1 MMRNNRKLP
10 LVRLIVVL
18 LLSPAFAAAQLE
30 ELDLRLPWG
39 IDADSTSYDGKTATL
54 IFKGLRLSRG
64 TISIEADEG
73 RVTNRESADSTWQ
86 FSGNVVI
93 EVESGQIECEA
104 ADLEFAENQLNR
116 ASVTGSPAKFRL
128 TRPGSEEATYAEAGK
143 LSYDV
148 PAGVIEFS
156 DQATITEAGNEI
168 SSNFL
173 LYNIADQRIEADSN
187 GDDSERVRIRYT
199 PATGEIAPD
208 DAVPEVT
215 TESDEDTDSQ

>member
-1 MMRNNRKLP
+1 MKRKNRKL
-10 LVRLIVVL
+10 LVARLIAL
-18 LLSPAFAAAQLE
+18 LLLAPAFAEAQLE

-64 TISIEADEG
+64 TISIEAEEG
-73 RVTNRESADSTWQ
+73 RVTNRESADSNWQ

-93 EVESGQIECEA
+93 EVESGQIECDA
-104 ADLEFAENQLNR
+104 ADLQFAENQLNR
-116 ASVTGSPAKFRL
+116 AFVTGSPAKFRL
-128 TRPGSEEATYAEAGK
+128 TRPGSEVATYAEAGK

-148 PAGVIEFS
+148 PAGIIEFS
-156 DQATITEAGNEI
+156 EQATITEAGNAF

-173 LYNIADQRIEADSN
+173 VYYIAEQRIEADSN

-199 PATGEIAPD
+199 PANGETVPEDTTPDADAESDD
-208 DAVPEVT
+208 DAEN
-215 TESDEDTDSQ
+215 Q

>member
-1 MMRNNRKLP
+1 MKLRNRKLP
-10 LVRLIVVL
+10 RARLIAL
-18 LLSPAFAAAQLE
+18 LLLAPAFASAQLE

-64 TISIEADEG
+64 SISIEADEG
-73 RVTNRESADSTWQ
+73 RVMNRESADSTWQ
-86 FSGNVVI
+86 FSGNVTI
-93 EVESGQIECEA
+93 EVETGHIECDA

-128 TRPGSEEATYAEAGK
+128 TRPGSQEATYAEAGR

-156 DQATITEAGNEI
+156 EQATITEAGNEI

-173 LYNIADQRIEADSN
+173 LYNIAEQRIEADSN

-199 PATGEIAPD
+199 PANGEISQE
-208 DAVPEVT
+208 DAAAE
-215 TESDEDTDSQ
+215 TDSETAEDAENL

>member
-1 MMRNNRKLP
+1 MNRRIRKMP
-10 LVRLIVVL
+10 RVRLIAL
-18 LLSPAFAAAQLE
+18 LLLAPAFASAQLE
-30 ELDLRLPWG
+30 DLDLRLPWG

-93 EVESGQIECEA
+93 EVETGQIECEA

-128 TRPGSEEATYAEAGK
+128 TRPGSEDATYAEAGR

-156 DQATITEAGNEI
+156 EQATITEAGNEI

-173 LYNIADQRIEADSN
+173 LYNIAEQRIEADSN

-199 PATGEIAPD
+199 PASGEISQEDVAPD
-208 DAVPEVT
+208 DNLQDT
-215 TESDEDTDSQ
+215 EDTGNQ

>member
-1 MMRNNRKLP
+1 MPR
-10 LVRLIVVL
+10 VRLIAL
-18 LLSPAFAAAQLE
+18 LLLAPAFASAQLE
-30 ELDLRLPWG
+30 DLDLRLPWG

-93 EVESGQIECEA
+93 EVETGQIECEA

-128 TRPGSEEATYAEAGK
+128 TRPGSEDATYAEAGR

-156 DQATITEAGNEI
+156 EQATITEAGNEI

-173 LYNIADQRIEADSN
+173 LYNIAEQRIEADSN

-199 PATGEIAPD
+199 PASGEISQEDVAPD
-208 DAVPEVT
+208 DNLQDT
-215 TESDEDTDSQ
+215 EDTGNQ